1 MNIVEVIRKLRSSN
15 LLSGNE
21 DDMSVFSDSF
31 SKFGI
36 SILKLND
43 LDKFKAIVDLLA
55 ANNIPI
61 KKSNGSYF
69 LRVFS
74 LSYNDLSN
82 IIEDFKKLDELD
94 FLRNNISYITRSYD
108 IIKIRDNMV
117 IYKNNGVDYKNNS
130 NYNLE
135 LLLKED
141 AQSEI
146 KDPISGNLVNEST
159 IDIPTENA
167 DIPLNEYLKRYL
179 DDADLIAKLD
189 AKVANDGEINV
200 DLDLT
205 LQKVENKVC
214 EEYLFPIDDGWK
226 IVINKVEINPFQ
238 NAKNTIDG
246 LIRLNKPVSYSDALL
261 LVLFYNANVS
271 KDVVD
276 NIVNSSLFRED
287 V

>member
-15 LLSGNE
+15 LLSDNE
-21 DDMSVFSDSF
+21 DDMSIFSDSF

-94 FLRNNISYITRSYD
+94 FLRGNINYITRSYD

-117 IYKNNGVDYKNNS
+117 IYKNNGVDYKNNGKF
-130 NYNLE
+130 NLE

-146 KDPISGNLVNEST
+146 KDPISGDLVNEST
-159 IDIPTENA
+159 IEIPPENE
-167 DIPLNEYLKRYL
+167 DIPLNEYIKRYL
-179 DDADLIAKLD
+179 DDAELIAKLD

-214 EEYLFPIDDGWK
+214 EEYLFPIDNGWK
-226 IVINKVEINPFQ
+226 IVINKQEINAFQ

-276 NIVNSSLFRED
+276 DIVNSSLFRED

>member
-15 LLSGNE
+15 LLSNNE
-21 DDMSVFSDSF
+21 DDMSIFSDSF

-94 FLRNNISYITRSYD
+94 FLRGNINYITRSYD

-117 IYKNNGVDYKNNS
+117 IYKNNGVDYKNNGKF
-130 NYNLE
+130 NLE

-159 IDIPTENA
+159 IKIPPQNEDIT
-167 DIPLNEYLKRYL
+167 LNEYIKKYL
-179 DDADLIAKLD
+179 DDVDLIAKLD

-214 EEYLFPIDDGWK
+214 EEYLFPIDNGWK
-226 IVINKVEINPFQ
+226 IVINKQEINAFQ

-276 NIVNSSLFRED
+276 DIVNSSLFRED

>member
-15 LLSGNE
+15 LLSNNE
-21 DDMSVFSDSF
+21 DDMSIFSDSF

-94 FLRNNISYITRSYD
+94 FLRGNINYITRSYD

-117 IYKNNGVDYKNNS
+117 IYKNNGVDYKNNGKF
-130 NYNLE
+130 NLE

-159 IDIPTENA
+159 IKIPPENEDIT
-167 DIPLNEYLKRYL
+167 LNEYIKKYL
-179 DDADLIAKLD
+179 DDVDLIAKLD

-214 EEYLFPIDDGWK
+214 EEYLFPIDNGWK
-226 IVINKVEINPFQ
+226 IVINKQEINAFQ

-276 NIVNSSLFRED
+276 DIVNSSLFRED

>member
-15 LLSGNE
+15 LLSSNE
-21 DDMSVFSDSF
+21 DDMSIFSDSF

-43 LDKFKAIVDLLA
+43 LDKFKAIVDLLV
-55 ANNIPI
+55 ANSIPI

-94 FLRNNISYITRSYD
+94 FLRSNISYITRSYD

-117 IYKNNGVDYKNNS
+117 IYKNNGVDYKNNG

-159 IDIPTENA
+159 IEIPPENE
-167 DIPLNEYLKRYL
+167 DIPLNEYIKKYL

-214 EEYLFPIDDGWK
+214 EEYLFPIDNGWK
-226 IVINKVEINPFQ
+226 IVINKQEINAFQ

-276 NIVNSSLFRED
+276 DIVNSSLFRED